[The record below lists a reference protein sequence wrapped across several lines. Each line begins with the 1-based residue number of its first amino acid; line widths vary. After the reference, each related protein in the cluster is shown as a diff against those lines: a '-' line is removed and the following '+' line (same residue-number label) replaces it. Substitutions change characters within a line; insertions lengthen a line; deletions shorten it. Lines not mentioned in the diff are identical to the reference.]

1 MDFRVQDHVDALR
14 DPAIWPVAP
23 REQGD
28 PIVVQTHV
36 SVVVLCGDRAFKFKK
51 AVRLAFLDQSTPAHR
66 EAACG
71 EELRIN
77 RRLCPDV
84 YLGVA
89 ALRRTAL
96 GLRFDAAS
104 PAGGDVVD
112 HAVVMRR
119 LPADRMLDALLERD
133 AVATTAIEA
142 LARHVAAFHRQQA
155 RAADDAVRAA
165 GAPEHLIALARDN
178 FRETAALCGVLFDP
192 ELHALLATKL
202 ECALPALSAAL
213 AGRAREGRVVDGHGD
228 LHARNVCMVEPPA
241 IYDALEFS
249 AAFRCGDVA
258 TEVAFLAMDLR
269 YRGHRALA
277 ERFVEA
283 YANAAG
289 DDGLRAVLPEL
300 VRYRAMVRAKVD
312 ALAARDE
319 SIDVADRERAA
330 AAARRHLRLAAWTCA
345 EDGGAFALIASGLPG
360 SGKSF
365 VFDALSREAGW
376 PCLSTDRV
384 RKELCGAAPHERLPA
399 AAYDAATNRRVY
411 DELVARARACAG
423 PVLLDGNFPRR
434 DRRRDARD
442 ALGRRTLLV
451 GFTIDMALAH
461 DRLRARVA
469 RDDAV
474 SDADAAVHDALRSEY
489 ESIETSREA
498 PAILVDCAADAT
510 RSLDRIACA
519 LLRG

>member
-14 DPAIWPVAP
+14 DAAIWPVEP
-23 REQGD
+23 RERGD

-51 AVRLAFLDQSTPAHR
+51 AVRLAFLDQSTPALR
-66 EAACG
+66 EAACR

-77 RRLCPDV
+77 LRLCPDV

-96 GLRFDAAS
+96 GLRFDVAA

-119 LPADRMLDALLERD
+119 LPAERMLDVLLAADRVP
-133 AVATTAIEA
+133 ATAIEA
-142 LARHVAAFHRQQA
+142 LARHVAAFHAQQT
-155 RAADDAVRAA
+155 RTADDAVRAA

-192 ELHALLATKL
+192 ELHALLAARL
-202 ECALPALSAAL
+202 ENALPALSAAL
-213 AGRAREGRVVDGHGD
+213 AVRAREGRVVDGHGD
-228 LHARNVCMVEPPA
+228 LYARNVCLVEPPA

-277 ERFVEA
+277 DSFVDA
-283 YANAAG
+283 YARAAH
-289 DDGLRAVLPEL
+289 DEGLRAVLPEL

-312 ALAARDE
+312 ALAARDP
-319 SIDVADRERAA
+319 SIDAADRERAA

-345 EDGGAFALIASGLPG
+345 EDDGALALVASGLPG

-365 VFDALSREAGW
+365 VFDALAREAGW

-384 RKELCGAAPHERLPA
+384 RKELCGVAPHERLPA

-434 DRRRDARD
+434 DRRCAARD

-451 GFTIDMALAH
+451 GFTIDMAVAH
-461 DRLRARVA
+461 ERLRARVA
-469 RDDAV
+469 QGDAV
-474 SDADAAVHDALRSEY
+474 SDADAAVHDALRSDY
-489 ESIETSREA
+489 EPIETSREA
-498 PAILVDCAADAT
+498 PAIVVDGAAEPP
-510 RSLDRIACA
+510 RNLDKIACA
-519 LLRG
+519 LLRA